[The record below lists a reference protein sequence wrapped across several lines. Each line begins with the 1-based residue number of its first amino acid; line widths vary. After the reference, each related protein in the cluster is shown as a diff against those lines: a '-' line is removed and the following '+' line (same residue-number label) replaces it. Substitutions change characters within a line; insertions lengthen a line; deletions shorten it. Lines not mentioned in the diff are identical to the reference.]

1 MSEFV
6 DQYGNPKKPNK
17 IKIIAF
23 IIVVAVV
30 SAWVLF
36 KLL

>member
-6 DQYGNPKKPNK
+6 DQYGSPKKPNK
-17 IKIIAF
+17 FKIIGFVIA
-23 IIVVAVV
+23 VVVV